1 MKWSV
6 ELVSQAQVSSVKKK
20 VADGWVGGLRQDRFL
35 DKGAVIKNISVT
47 FFLYLLAFFKV

>member
-1 MKWSV
+1 M
-6 ELVSQAQVSSVKKK
+6 SQAQVSSVKKK